1 MHEKKKQTI
10 FSYTQRSCTFYERSP
25 TWQKLSYTIGL
36 LKITFLPLYLF
47 VPLVSYANNN
57 NDIFSVKKLISSQL
71 LRKSL
76 LFIKQFLK
84 YCPSYSEQYQC
95 AGKANNLLKGTKI
108 KYLTAE
114 KKIVLEASC
123 LCSKCKITLYTWVTT
138 GPWCDTWLTKLF
150 TLFCNRAGYWKL
162 YRFCWIPCETFRIQ

>member
-1 MHEKKKQTI
+1 MDLIITFRCKTIKNPHVHAREKKANHFLLYTTI
-10 FSYTQRSCTFYERSP
+10 LHVLRTITYVTKTILHDWLVKDNVCLFHSFRKP
-25 TWQKLSYTIGL
+25 TI
-36 LKITFLPLYLF
+36 IMIF
-47 VPLVSYANNN
+47 
-57 NDIFSVKKLISSQL
+57 FSVKKLISSQL

-76 LFIKQFLK
+76 LFIKNFLK

-123 LCSKCKITLYTWVTT
+123 LCSKCKITLYT
-138 GPWCDTWLTKLF
+138 
-150 TLFCNRAGYWKL
+150 
-162 YRFCWIPCETFRIQ
+162 